1 MNRMRLWR
9 AGRYSLPLGEKTYIM
24 AIVNVTP
31 DSFSD
36 GGKYFSAEQAI
47 RRALDAQ
54 DQGADIID
62 IGAQSTR
69 PGFSPISAEEEAEE
83 AARLVPVLE
92 GLRGRLHVP
101 VSIDTFYPGVALES
115 LRLGADILNDVTGFS
130 DPEMIAAAAGA
141 DCGCIVMH
149 NTAFSILPDAP
160 SHDAGHEAE
169 PITERVRGFF
179 DRRGAELVRAGI
191 AMERICFDPGI
202 GFGKTLEENMGLLA
216 NTHLLTDGLDSAFL
230 MAASR
235 KRVIGAPCGNP
246 PFEQR
251 MPGTIAAHTIAQCGG
266 ADILRVHDVPEAVQ
280 AARVADALLA
290 QRRISHGV

>member
-69 PGFSPISAEEEAEE
+69 PGFSPISAEEE

-191 AMERICFDPGI
+191 AVERICFDPGI
-202 GFGKTLEENMGLLA
+202 GFGKTLEENMDLLA

-235 KRVIGAPCGNP
+235 KRVIGAPCGDP

>member
-69 PGFSPISAEEEAEE
+69 PGFSPISAEEE

-235 KRVIGAPCGNP
+235 KRVIGAPCGDP

>member
-69 PGFSPISAEEEAEE
+69 PGFSPISAEEE

-160 SHDAGHEAE
+160 SHDTGHETE

-191 AMERICFDPGI
+191 AVERICFDPGI

-235 KRVIGAPCGNP
+235 KRVIGAPCGDP

-290 QRRISHGV
+290 QRRQAF